1 MPLRGGRAAAGNNM
15 AGSDPEPNTEEWLW
29 VTCTV
34 GEGSEQ
40 RARVN
45 ENEQLVL
52 P

>member
-1 MPLRGGRAAAGNNM
+1 MPLRRGRAAADNNM
-15 AGSDPEPNTEEWLW
+15 AGSDPAPIAEEWLW
-29 VTCTV
+29 VTGTV

-45 ENEQLVL
+45 ENERLVL